1 MYVLKKNV
9 KHIFTISLIKFN
21 CLPFILTLMVP
32 YDAGWSIRKNVDKL
46 VGYVSEDVNIIL
58 NLLYIYIKL

>member
-1 MYVLKKNV
+1 MVITNV
-9 KHIFTISLIKFN
+9 TLNAFN